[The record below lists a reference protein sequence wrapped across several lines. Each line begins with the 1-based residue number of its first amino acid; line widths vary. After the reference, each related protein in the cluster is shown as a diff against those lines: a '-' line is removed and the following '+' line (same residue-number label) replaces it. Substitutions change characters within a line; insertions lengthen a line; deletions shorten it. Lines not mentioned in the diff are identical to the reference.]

1 MKFVKMMAAIAF
13 MAAVCVATAE
23 VKEIKKGGCCDKA
36 KQAGKECSHPCCVE
50 AAKDKKICE
59 QCNAAKKEK
68 K

>member
-1 MKFVKMMAAIAF
+1 MKLIKLMAAIAF

-36 KQAGKECSHPCCVE
+36 KKDGKDCAHPCCVE
-50 AAKDKKICE
+50 AAKEKKICE
-59 QCNAAKKEK
+59 KCNAPKKDK